1 MENKGEVC
9 ICSEML
15 SACLMRVQE
24 RHKRKWRNLLPSLYI
39 PARHFLN
46 SSINIAYKDRNGFES
61 KAVY

>member
-1 MENKGEVC
+1 MENKGEAC

-24 RHKRKWRNLLPSLYI
+24 GHKRRWRDLLPSLYI

-46 SSINIAYKDRNGFES
+46 SSINTAYKDLSGFES
-61 KAVY
+61 KALY